1 EWPVQN
7 PLLSD
12 KDINGQKF
20 VDADYFI

>member
-1 EWPVQN
+1 

>member
-1 EWPVQN
+1 PVQN